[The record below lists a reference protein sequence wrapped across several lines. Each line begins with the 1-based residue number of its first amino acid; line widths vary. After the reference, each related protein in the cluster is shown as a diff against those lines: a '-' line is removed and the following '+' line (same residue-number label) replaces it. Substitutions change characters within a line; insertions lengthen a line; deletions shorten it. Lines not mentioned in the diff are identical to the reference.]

1 MSVLNDS
8 SNNNG
13 IGVLSDPEDNQFLDK
28 AGPVLIILKS

>member
-13 IGVLSDPEDNQFLDK
+13 IGVLPDPEDNQFLDK
-28 AGPVLIILKS
+28 AGPVLIIFKS